1 MRQPRGDVDGAS
13 FRFDVGADTWNGD
26 TRTINQVKQLVDVSL
41 ATHPAYPA
49 ASIELRTRPTKEEEM
64 ADTSTTEKADEAV
77 VEPEGETRTSRGTLR
92 VVDNDQG
99 GAESRTLYGKFKQ
112 AGWTPGGSRTEI
124 AWLEYEQASE
134 QRALTWT
141 GSVDTGNQRLGVAG
155 PFGYDMRWAWPAFN
169 REAIDAGT
177 TSVSVL
183 TQTARTLPTAAN
195 VVRAID
201 AVTNKPE
208 SASTVTMSRR

>member
-1 MRQPRGDVDGAS
+1 MERRHAHDQPGEAARRCIARYASRVPGGVDRAQ
-13 FRFDVGADTWNGD
+13 
-26 TRTINQVKQLVDVSL
+26 NQTDEGGRDGRHLND
-41 ATHPAYPA
+41 
-49 ASIELRTRPTKEEEM
+49 R
-64 ADTSTTEKADEAV
+64 KADEAV

-141 GSVDTGNQRLGVAG
+141 GSVDTVNQRLGVAG